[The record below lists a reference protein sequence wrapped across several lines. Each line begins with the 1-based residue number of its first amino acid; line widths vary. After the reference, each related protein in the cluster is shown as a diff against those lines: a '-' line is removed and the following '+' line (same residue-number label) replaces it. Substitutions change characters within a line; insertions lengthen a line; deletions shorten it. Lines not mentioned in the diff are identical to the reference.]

1 MFSTIYANLGGVSES
16 EKKGKKCDDVIQG
29 LSFSYFCGQ
38 ANQNTSLK
46 DACEPTEIKKLPKV
60 CILQGQKRL
69 WKGKNNSL
77 KENEGKNYR
86 PAHKQIES
94 RAQLDGLWRLQ
105 LKRSTRLLTTQRC
118 LLKKKFPD
126 IVTSIIF
133 CITLPQLYY
142 LPSTTKKKA
151 MNSDGLLLISDMV
164 FISLGQ

>member
-1 MFSTIYANLGGVSES
+1 MQGWFS
-16 EKKGKKCDDVIQG
+16 
-29 LSFSYFCGQ
+29 SYFCGQ

-46 DACEPTEIKKLPKV
+46 DACEPTETKNCTKFASCKD
-60 CILQGQKRL
+60 KNL
-69 WKGKNNSL
+69 WKGKNTSL
-77 KENEGKNYR
+77 QENEGKNYR
-86 PAHKQIES
+86 QAHKKIET

-118 LLKKKFPD
+118 LLKNFRPD